1 MRTKLTIIRNISFL
15 FAATIF
21 LFGCVASKLT
31 TQELHSVKNQN
42 PPDGKALIYI
52 VRPSSYF
59 GAAIKFKVACDN
71 VSIGSTMGGQFIYS
85 FVEPG
90 KVQIISAAEN
100 DAKLFL
106 ITEPNKTYYIEQ
118 VVQMGLIVA
127 RNKLVRLND
136 IKGKVALNKCKL
148 SVDCPAYENRN
159 LMVTDVIKTD
169 TAKNEKLNKNS
180 LKNLEI
186 KGDTSSEASQ
196 DIKSKKIEPNATD
209 GKITEASL
217 AANELFNADKY
228 YLDKNYT
235 QAFKILKAYK
245 DDPSFTSE
253 HMNTL
258 GKMHFLAQGTLV
270 NYPQAK
276 DCFTKAAEKGNAKS
290 MYNLGIMY
298 YEGKG
303 GEKDNAKAY
312 EWFKKSA
319 DLGNVN
325 AMNNL
330 AEMEKNGLGITK

>member
-1 MRTKLTIIRNISFL
+1 MKSISIIRNFSFAL
-15 FAATIF
+15 AVILS

-31 TQELHSVKNQN
+31 TAELVSVKNQN

-59 GAAIKFKVACDN
+59 GAAIKFRVSCDN
-71 VSIGSTMGGQFIYS
+71 NSIGSTMGGQFIYTI
-85 FVEPG
+85 VQPG
-90 KVQIISAAEN
+90 RHEFKSEAEN

-106 ITEPNKTYYIEQ
+106 LTEANKTYYIEQ
-118 VVQMGLIVA
+118 EVKMGIIVA

-136 IKGKVALNKCKL
+136 IKGKIALNKCKL

-159 LMVTDVIKTD
+159 KNVDDVIKTD
-169 TAKNEKLNKNS
+169 STKNEKLNEDSSKNHV
-180 LKNLEI
+180 I
-186 KGDTSSEASQ
+186 KDDQTKDESQTTPIEKSVQDTPEKKTIDTTTASY
-196 DIKSKKIEPNATD
+196 KLLNA
-209 GKITEASL
+209 
-217 AANELFNADKY
+217 NKY
-228 YLDKNYT
+228 YSDKNYS
-235 QAFKILKAYK
+235 QAFKILKANI

-258 GKMHFLAQGTLV
+258 GKMYFLGQGTLV

-276 DCFTKAAEKGNAKS
+276 DCFTNAAEKGNAKS

-303 GEKDNAKAY
+303 VEKDNSKAY